1 MSSSLTGL
9 DRMACSG
16 PARYL
21 LVYGEAS
28 VMSQISVGQ
37 DATELRAWDTYQA
50 PRLECDVVMKGGI
63 TSGVLYPLAVCE
75 LAKVYHL
82 RNVGGTSAGAIA
94 AAAAAAAEH
103 GRAVND
109 PAAGFQGLAALP
121 EWLNSDNHLEELFRP
136 PTETRG
142 LHKVLMR
149 FVQPKK
155 NWASILLGIGMAGFS
170 GKRAWM
176 PVVGAALGGVC
187 LAAVLV
193 DGPDSVLDWVA
204 VVMALLVTVVGL
216 LVGSVAS
223 LALTSGEHLAANFYG
238 IVAGSQSYDGKDS
251 LSDWLADQIDTLAG
265 RSTEGDPLTFGDLWR
280 GPDGT
285 GTAANPHVNLEMQTT
300 NVTQG
305 RPMRLPDELAS
316 TYSFDVDKF
325 RRLFPERVVDYLL
338 RNPGGEVKASG
349 LVPLPEP
356 SKLPVVVATRMSLS
370 FPVLISAVPL
380 FAVDHSMGPGR
391 KNEVCWFSDGGITS
405 NFPISFFDE
414 LLPSRPTF
422 GINLRDFHERFPK
435 NETDERANV
444 WMPRT
449 NRDGQREWWSRWPDV
464 HGIKGVGKFLRAI
477 ADTMQNWVDNTQTRV
492 PGFRD
497 RIVHIS
503 HDHGEGGMNLA
514 MPPKTLTRLA
524 TRGQAAGQRLVD
536 YYTNAPGV
544 PLAVDE
550 LYRND
555 KGEIP
560 RRVVSWENHRQTR
573 LRTSLS
579 LVTAATGLLVD
590 GYDEAYQKDLQAP
603 LNKAPSYPFNNETQ
617 RALAIAVMNGSSGAP
632 ARGGPPLVEL
642 PAGLVELVGAVRSV
656 EATESTM
663 PLAAGSPSPA
673 PVMRVWPGRG
683 PSPRAVGVPEPD
695 PAAGGGEA

>member
-1 MSSSLTGL
+1 MASIDP
-9 DRMACSG
+9 DRY
-16 PARYL
+16 RR
-21 LVYGEAS
+21 VYGRKS
-28 VMSQISVGQ
+28 VMSQVSEGQ
-37 DATELRAWDTYQA
+37 DATDLGAWDTYQA
-50 PRLECDVVMKGGI
+50 PRRECDVVMKGGI

-75 LAKVYHL
+75 LAGTYRL

-103 GRAVND
+103 GRAVDD

-121 EWLNSDNHLEELFRP
+121 AWLNADNHLEELFRP
-136 PTETRG
+136 PKETRG
-142 LHKVLMR
+142 LHKVLIR

-155 NWASILLGIGMAGFS
+155 NWGAILLGVVTAGFS

-176 PVVGAALGGVC
+176 PVVGALLGGVC
-187 LAAVLV
+187 LLSLLLS
-193 DGPDSVLDWVA
+193 GPDSVLDWVA
-204 VVMALLVTVVGL
+204 VVVALLLTLVGL
-216 LVGSVAS
+216 LVGAVAS
-223 LALTSGEHLAANFYG
+223 LALTSGEHLDANFYG

-251 LSDWLADQIDTLAG
+251 LSDWLADVIDTLAG
-265 RSTEGDPLTFGDLWR
+265 RPTDGDPLTFGDLWR

-285 GTAANPHVNLEMQTT
+285 GTPQDPHVNLEMLTT

-316 TYSFDVDKF
+316 SYSFDEDEF
-325 RRLFPERVVDYLL
+325 RRLFPKRVVDFLV
-338 RNPGGEVKASG
+338 RNPGGEVKEGG
-349 LVPLPEP
+349 LIPLPEP
-356 SKLPVVVATRMSLS
+356 GRLPVVVATRMSLS

-391 KNEVCWFSDGGITS
+391 RNEVCWFSDGGITS
-405 NFPISFFDE
+405 NFPISFFDA

-422 GINLRDFHERFPK
+422 GINLREFHERHPK
-435 NETDERANV
+435 STTDERANV
-444 WMPRT
+444 WMPRS
-449 NRDGQREWWSRWPDV
+449 NQSGQLEWWSRWP
-464 HGIKGVGKFLRAI
+464 GVRGLEGLGKFLRAI

-503 HDHGEGGMNLA
+503 HDKSEGGMNLA
-514 MPPKTLTRLA
+514 MPPATLTRLS
-524 TRGQAAGQRLVD
+524 TRGRFAGQRLVD

-550 LYRND
+550 LYRNEQ
-555 KGEIP
+555 GEIP
-560 RRVVSWENHRQTR
+560 KRVVSWENHRRTR

-579 LVTAATGLLVD
+579 LVTAATGQLVD
-590 GYDEAYQKDLQAP
+590 GYDEDYRADLGARIAE
-603 LNKAPSYPFNNETQ
+603 APSYPFNNETQ
-617 RALAIAVMNGSSGAP
+617 RALAMAVMNGTSGP
-632 ARGGPPLVEL
+632 SARGGAPRVRL
-642 PAGLVELVGAVRSV
+642 PAGLVELVQAIRAV
-656 EATESTM
+656 EATEGTV

-683 PSPRAVGVPEPD
+683 PSARAVGAPEPD
-695 PAAGGGEA
+695 PAPGDEHA